1 MVKIRTAEFV
11 LVDVDDTRVESL
23 VEELDVEEAR
33 FFCEQQPSL
42 LSISSLSVLA
52 RLSPPAEGNNCVME
66 WDGGGFY
73 LFLPRPF
80 LLGLESKS

>member
-23 VEELDVEEAR
+23 VEELDDEEAR

-52 RLSPPAEGNNCVME
+52 RLSPPVEEKNYVME
-66 WDGGGFY
+66 CDDGGFG
-73 LFLPRPF
+73 LFFP
-80 LLGLESKS
+80 